1 MLLDGNKEEIRM
13 DKLPFRNK
21 TTDYATMGKKGNM
34 IYWDAI
40 DAVSEEYVRQ
50 IIEFSTKEL
59 KIPEF
64 MTEDDVLLE
73 AGKMVTEHLVNYLE
87 NICSAEFPYIDENY

>member
-1 MLLDGNKEEIRM
+1 M

-40 DAVSEEYVRQ
+40 DAASEEYVRQ
-50 IIEFSTKEL
+50 IIEFSIKKI

-64 MTEDDVLLE
+64 MTEDDVILE
-73 AGKMVTEHLVNYLE
+73 VGKEVTEYVINYLE
-87 NICSAEFPYIDENY
+87 KHFGAEFPVVDENY

>member
-1 MLLDGNKEEIRM
+1 MC
-13 DKLPFRNK
+13 KLPFRNK
-21 TTDYATMGKKGNM
+21 TKDYATMGKRGSM

-50 IIEFSTKEL
+50 IIEFSVKEL

-64 MTEDDVLLE
+64 MTEDDVILE
-73 AGKMVTEHLVNYLE
+73 VGKEVTECVVNYLE
-87 NICSAEFPYIDENY
+87 KHFGAKFPVVDEND